1 MTISVSLRETDITFK
16 VLIYCYIQFD
26 SKLVDNQNVFL
37 DINRK
42 KTCIPMIYHSGFL
55 HIFAYDIRFSQGN
68 GYSHKWEQSI

>member
-16 VLIYCYIQFD
+16 ALIYCYIQFD

-55 HIFAYDIRFSQGN
+55 HIFAYNIRFS
-68 GYSHKWEQSI
+68 